1 VSEPV
6 LAVIVP
12 CFNEEA
18 VLPETARRLDALL
31 DQLVE
36 TGRIGAGSH
45 VCFVDDGSR
54 DATWALIGALHRGS
68 ARFGGIRLS
77 RNRGHQNA
85 LMAGLLNAE
94 ADLFV
99 SVDADL
105 QDDINA
111 IEAMLDAVEAGAD
124 IVYGVRSARPS
135 DSWGKR
141 MSAHA
146 YYRLL
151 RWLGVE
157 IVFDH
162 ADFRLLTKRAMEA
175 LRQYGETNLF
185 LRALIPQLGFA
196 TSIVTYERSAR
207 FAGETKYSLGK
218 MLALAVEGV
227 TSFSTRP
234 LQIVTIIGGCTAA
247 LAIGL
252 TVWALLATLVFRH
265 VIPGWASTVIPIY
278 LICSVQLLSLGVIGE
293 YVGKIYLEAKQRPRF
308 LIAETLA
315 GTGVETP
322 ARLAPGLQRTAHE

>member
-1 VSEPV
+1 M
-6 LAVIVP
+6 
-12 CFNEEA
+12 
-18 VLPETARRLDALL
+18 D
-31 DQLVE
+31 
-36 TGRIGAGSH
+36 
-45 VCFVDDGSR
+45 
-54 DATWALIGALHRGS
+54 
-68 ARFGGIRLS
+68 
-77 RNRGHQNA
+77 
-85 LMAGLLNAE
+85 
-94 ADLFV
+94 
-99 SVDADL
+99 
-105 QDDINA
+105 
-111 IEAMLDAVEAGAD
+111 
-124 IVYGVRSARPS
+124 
-135 DSWGKR
+135 
-141 MSAHA
+141 
-146 YYRLL
+146 
-151 RWLGVE
+151 
-157 IVFDH
+157 
-162 ADFRLLTKRAMEA
+162 A